1 MRIFLDCNVLLDV
14 GLQREPFYHTS
25 SQLLDYLEIHKNI
38 GCMAWHSL
46 ATFYYIA
53 AKSKNQPLAKQF
65 ISDLCQFIYVVP
77 TTNSDYTN
85 YSTGVNKMVTIKQ
98 ILREIESL
106 SAEAKQELYEL
117 LKKELWQ
124 EKTSRSIDLK
134 KYQGIAK
141 HVWNDTE

>member
-38 GCMAWHSL
+38 GCIAWHSL

-77 TTNSDYTN
+77 TTNSDLLIALTLPISDFEDAMQCAAAMN
-85 YSTGVNKMVTIKQ
+85 CEATFIVTRNLADYQNAPIQ
-98 ILREIESL
+98 AVTPEQVLTIMIGS
-106 SAEAKQELYEL
+106 
-117 LKKELWQ
+117 
-124 EKTSRSIDLK
+124 TSRL
-134 KYQGIAK
+134 G
-141 HVWNDTE
+141 